1 MQIEGR
7 EYIVQGNDM
16 MYVRFNVLSC
26 IYKKKKNDTL
36 HCTGCCLCNFYRI
49 NL

>member
-26 IYKKKKNDTL
+26 IYKKKTI
-36 HCTGCCLCNFYRI
+36 HYTAQVAAYAIFI
-49 NL
+49 A